1 MGAPLRAVLLT
12 VLAVLAVTAIALQ
25 HADARR
31 YYGYIYRAY
40 HARYRDVT
48 GAVPRAAPQPAP
60 AIVGDTGPGP
70 LKIPNA
76 ALEPVR
82 WSELDG
88 WAGDDHASAF
98 ATLSASCRPIM
109 RSAAF
114 RAEQSHPHELRVAA
128 HAHEVRV
135 AAPAPQAGG
144 DARPVRAAL
153 EQVCARAIRAG
164 LLQGAAAREFFE
176 ANFVPVRIR
185 KLGEAAGFLTGYYEP
200 IVDGSR
206 FPTRE
211 FSVPIYR
218 RPPDLTAP
226 GLADGAAFPNTG
238 KAFRRTASGE
248 LIPYYDR
255 GAIED
260 GALDGQHLEICWVR
274 SQTDALFIGIE
285 GSAQI
290 RLEDGT
296 MMHINYDAHNGYP
309 YVPVG
314 RVLIERGLVS
324 REEMS
329 MQRIREWMH
338 DNPEGAKDVRR
349 QNRSMVFFRT
359 VGLDTGAEA
368 LGAQGIPL
376 SAGRSIAVDKNLHVY
391 GTPFFIEADLPLS
404 GRNTSPFRRT
414 MIAQDTGSAIV
425 GPARAD
431 LFFGAGDEAGQ
442 MAGRIKQSGRFTI
455 LLPREL
461 DPSLAGAHMPLPP
474 VKLATRLAPPPATT
488 PLAEAPATP
497 LPEAA
502 THQLPESV
510 PHASRRVLTSTAN
523 AREVRERRHPLRY
536 YWQ

>member
-1 MGAPLRAVLLT
+1 MGAPFKAVLLT
-12 VLAVLAVTAIALQ
+12 VPAVLAVTALALQ
-25 HADARR
+25 SADARR

-40 HARYRDVT
+40 HARYHDVT
-48 GAVPRAAPQPAP
+48 GTIPRAAPQPGF
-60 AIVGDTGPGP
+60 IVDSGPGP

-76 ALEPVR
+76 ALEPAS
-82 WSELDG
+82 WSDLDG
-88 WAGDDHASAF
+88 WTHDDHASAY
-98 ATLSASCRPIM
+98 ATLSASCRSIV
-109 RSAAF
+109 RAASF
-114 RAEQSHPHELRVAA
+114 RAEQSHAPA
-128 HAHEVRV
+128 HV
-135 AAPAPQAGG
+135 AAPTTPAGG
-144 DARPVRAAL
+144 DSRPVRAAL
-153 EQVCARAIRAG
+153 EQVCARAIKAG
-164 LLQGAAAREFFE
+164 PLKGAAAREFFE

-226 GLADGAAFPNTG
+226 GLADGAPFPNTG
-238 KAFRRTASGE
+238 KAFRRLPSSE
-248 LIPYYDR
+248 LVPYYDR

-260 GALDGQHLEICWVR
+260 GALDGRHLEICWVR

-314 RVLIERGLVS
+314 RVLIERGLVP

-338 DNPEGAKDVRR
+338 DNPEGAKEVRR
-349 QNRSMVFFRT
+349 QNRSMVFFRV
-359 VGLDTGAEA
+359 VGLDSGAEA

-391 GTPFFIEADLPLS
+391 GTPFFIEADLPLA
-404 GRNTSPFRRT
+404 GAHTSPFRRT

-442 MAGRIKQSGRFTI
+442 MAGRIKQAGRFTM

-461 DPSLAGAHMPLPP
+461 DPTAAGAHMPLPP
-474 VKLATRLAPPPATT
+474 VKLAARGGPGKA
-488 PLAEAPATP
+488 

-502 THQLPESV
+502 KALPETATKALPETV
-510 PHASRRVLTSTAN
+510 PHTSRGVLSSAAV
-523 AREVRERRHPLRY
+523 AREVRERRRVLRY

>member
-1 MGAPLRAVLLT
+1 MGAPLKAVLLT
-12 VLAVLAVTAIALQ
+12 VPAVLAVMVLALQ

-31 YYGYIYRAY
+31 YYRYIYRAY
-40 HARYRDVT
+40 HARYHDVT
-48 GAVPRAAPQPAP
+48 GTIPRVAPQS
-60 AIVGDTGPGP
+60 AIVVDTGPEP

-76 ALEPVR
+76 ALEPAR
-82 WSELDG
+82 WSDLDG
-88 WAGDDHASAF
+88 WARDDHASAF
-98 ATLSASCRPIM
+98 ATLSASCRTIV
-109 RSAAF
+109 RAAAF
-114 RAEQSHPHELRVAA
+114 RAEQSHA
-128 HAHEVRV
+128 HDAR
-135 AAPAPQAGG
+135 APAPPVGG
-144 DARPVRAAL
+144 DSRPMRAAL
-153 EQVCARAIRAG
+153 EQVCARAIKAG
-164 LLQGAAAREFFE
+164 PLKGAAAREFFE
-176 ANFVPVRIR
+176 ANFVPVHIR

-226 GLADGAAFPNTG
+226 GVADGAPFPNTG

-248 LIPYYDR
+248 VVPYYDR

-296 MMHINYDAHNGYP
+296 MMHINYDAHNGHP

-314 RVLIERGLVS
+314 RVLIERGLVP

-329 MQRIREWMH
+329 MQRIREWMR

-349 QNRSMVFFRT
+349 QNRSMVFFRI
-359 VGLDTGAEA
+359 VGLDSGAEA

-376 SAGRSIAVDKNLHVY
+376 SAGRSIAVDKSLHVY

-404 GRNTSPFRRT
+404 GAHTSPFRRT

-431 LFFGAGDEAGQ
+431 LFFGAGEEAGQ
-442 MAGRIKQSGRFTI
+442 MAGRIKQAGRFTM

-461 DPSLAGAHMPLPP
+461 DPTVAGAHMPLPP
-474 VKLATRLAPPPATT
+474 VKLAATS
-488 PLAEAPATP
+488 ATGKA

-502 THQLPESV
+502 TRALPEV
-510 PHASRRVLTSTAN
+510 AAKPLPETTTHPSRGVLNSTAV
-523 AREVRERRHPLRY
+523 AREVRERRRVLRY

>member
-1 MGAPLRAVLLT
+1 MGAPLKAVLLT
-12 VLAVLAVTAIALQ
+12 VPAVLAVMVLALQ

-31 YYGYIYRAY
+31 YYRYIYRAY
-40 HARYRDVT
+40 HARYHDVT
-48 GAVPRAAPQPAP
+48 GTIPRVAPQS
-60 AIVGDTGPGP
+60 AIVVDTGPEP

-76 ALEPVR
+76 ALEPAR
-82 WSELDG
+82 WSDLDG
-88 WAGDDHASAF
+88 WVRDDHASAF
-98 ATLSASCRPIM
+98 ATLSASCRTIV
-109 RSAAF
+109 RAAAF
-114 RAEQSHPHELRVAA
+114 RSEQSHA
-128 HAHEVRV
+128 H
-135 AAPAPQAGG
+135 APAPPAGG
-144 DARPVRAAL
+144 DSRPMRAAL
-153 EQVCARAIRAG
+153 EQVCARAIKAG
-164 LLQGAAAREFFE
+164 PLKGAAAREFFE
-176 ANFVPVRIR
+176 ANFVPVHIR

-226 GLADGAAFPNTG
+226 GVADGGPFPNTG
-238 KAFRRTASGE
+238 KAFRRAASGE

-296 MMHINYDAHNGYP
+296 MMHINYDAHNGHP

-314 RVLIERGLVS
+314 RVLIERGLVP

-349 QNRSMVFFRT
+349 QNRSMVFFRI
-359 VGLDTGAEA
+359 VGLDSGAEA

-391 GTPFFIEADLPLS
+391 GTPFFIEADLPLT
-404 GRNTSPFRRT
+404 GARTSPFRRT

-431 LFFGAGDEAGQ
+431 LFFGAGEEAGQ
-442 MAGRIKQSGRFTI
+442 MAGRIKQAGRFTM

-461 DPSLAGAHMPLPP
+461 DPTVAGAHMPLPP
-474 VKLATRLAPPPATT
+474 VKLATTGGTGKA
-488 PLAEAPATP
+488 

-502 THQLPESV
+502 TRALPEAAAK
-510 PHASRRVLTSTAN
+510 PLPETTTHPSRGVLNSTAV
-523 AREVRERRHPLRY
+523 AREVRERRRVLRY